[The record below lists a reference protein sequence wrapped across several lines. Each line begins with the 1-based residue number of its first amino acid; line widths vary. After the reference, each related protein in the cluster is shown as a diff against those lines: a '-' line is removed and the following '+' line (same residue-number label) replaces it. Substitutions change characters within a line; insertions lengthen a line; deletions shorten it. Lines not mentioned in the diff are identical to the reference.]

1 MSVVDR
7 TYARALYDAAK
18 GRGRVTEVREEF
30 GDLVAAMRDV
40 PRLKSMLLNPQLDP
54 RSKAAVLDAVMGESD
69 EITRNFM
76 RLLTEKGRAAHIE
89 GIYRELERIVAA
101 AEGQL
106 KVELTTAY
114 ELSLAEAKSIV
125 KQIEEASGLRVEAVT
140 TVDPDLIGGIVLQAG
155 SFRADASVRG
165 RLNRM
170 RQELLTRS

>member
-7 TYARALYDAAK
+7 TYARALYDSARE
-18 GRGRVTEVREEF
+18 RGRVGAVQDELGE
-30 GDLVAAMRDV
+30 LVAAMHDV
-40 PRLKSMLLNPQLDP
+40 PQLRSMLLNPQLDP

-69 EITRNFM
+69 ELTRNFL
-76 RLLTEKGRAAHIE
+76 RLLTEKGRAAHLE
-89 GIYRELERIVAA
+89 GIHRELERIVAA

-114 ELSLAEAKSIV
+114 ELSPDEAQAIV
-125 KQIEEASGLRVEAVT
+125 KQIEQASGRRVEAAT
-140 TVDPDLIGGIVLQAG
+140 AVDPDLIGGIVLQAG